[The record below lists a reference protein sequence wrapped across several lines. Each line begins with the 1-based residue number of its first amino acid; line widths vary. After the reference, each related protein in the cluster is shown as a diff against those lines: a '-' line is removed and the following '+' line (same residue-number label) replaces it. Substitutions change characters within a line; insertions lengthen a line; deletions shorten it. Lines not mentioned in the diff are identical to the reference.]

1 MDLSFAHRCEQARVF
16 ARRVGRLVREELLN
30 VDVRKASAETVAGLI
45 PQLSGNYLR
54 TLIWRS
60 AGLMVGE
67 KARILGP
74 LHITGHARW
83 RERLTLGRGTLLTGP
98 VHLDLGARI
107 DIGDAVY
114 LGHDVTLLTVSH
126 EFGGAERRCGRARA
140 LPIHIGDGAWLAS
153 RVTVLPGV
161 SIGRGAVVA
170 AGAVVTRDVPPNT
183 LVAGVPA
190 RMVRSLETDA
200 APESGCMLR
209 AHAKA
214 DTSAS
219 PDLRAVS

>member
-1 MDLSFAHRCEQARVF
+1 VF
-16 ARRVGRLVREELLN
+16 REELSN
-30 VDVRKASAETVAGLI
+30 VDLRKTSAQAVTRLI

-60 AGLMVGE
+60 AGLAVGE
-67 KARILGP
+67 RARILGP

-83 RERLTLGRGTLLTGP
+83 REQVTLGKGTLLTGP

-126 EFGGAERRCGRARA
+126 EFGGTEQRCGRAKA

-161 SIGRGAVVA
+161 SIGHGAVVA

-190 RMVRSLETDA
+190 RIVRSFESDA
-200 APESGCMLR
+200 APDSACLLR
-209 AHAKA
+209 AQAKA
-214 DTSAS
+214 ETSAS